1 MKFRTKVLM
10 ILVLVMTFSCNEQK
24 TEKAVEV
31 ENTEKPIEKSKKL
44 VFDVDLET
52 SSPDDFRFFAN
63 NIFLNNSQFMNLS
76 VSHKLNS
83 NETSKKMHFEFPE
96 GVQPDFQ
103 IGFALGVKNEKSV
116 KINSIA
122 ISYGDLEYSIP
133 SNDLVKY
140 FKWNQF
146 VDYDNETGTLKTK
159 KVDNRLNPIIFLR
172 NPYVEKISN
181 Q

>member
-10 ILVLVMTFSCNEQK
+10 IFVFVLAFSCNEQK
-24 TEKAVEV
+24 TEKATEV
-31 ENTEKPIEKSKKL
+31 ENTEKPVEKPKKL
-44 VFDVDLET
+44 IFDIDLET
-52 SSPDDFRFFAN
+52 SSPDDFRLFAN
-63 NIFLNNSQFMNLS
+63 NIFMNNSQFMNLS

-83 NETSKKMHFEFPE
+83 NETAKKMHFEFPE

-103 IGFALGVKNEKSV
+103 IGFALGIKNEKTV

-122 ISYGDLEYSIP
+122 ISYGDIEYSVP

-140 FKWNQF
+140 FRWNQF
-146 VDYDNETGTLKTK
+146 VEYNNETGAITTK
-159 KVDNRLNPIIFLR
+159 KVDNKLNPILFLR